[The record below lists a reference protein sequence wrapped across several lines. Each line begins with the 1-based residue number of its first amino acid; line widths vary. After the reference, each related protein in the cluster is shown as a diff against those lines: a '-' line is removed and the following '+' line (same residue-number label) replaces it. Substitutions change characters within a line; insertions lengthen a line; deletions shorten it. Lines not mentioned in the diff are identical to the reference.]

1 MHEHP
6 YGILSLL
13 PPVAAILLAI
23 TTRRVV
29 FSLASGVFL
38 GAVILADGNVWRAI
52 PSVLE
57 DHLWTNLIDPAHLR
71 VFAFTAMM
79 GAMVGVIHR
88 CGGMLGLVI
97 LLSPLARGRRSG
109 QLTAWLLGMV
119 VFFDDYANTLLLGTT
134 LRPMADRLRISRE
147 KLAYL
152 VDSTAAPV
160 AGLALVST
168 WVAGEI
174 GFIRSG
180 FAGLESEAVQVDAF
194 RVFVATIPY
203 RFYVLW
209 CLILVPL
216 VALLGRELGPMWRAE
231 QRAAAH
237 RPPDMESKLDV
248 QGRSSEPVAP
258 GGWDQAVLPVLVV
271 IVVTGILLITTGR
284 QALRDEAAEPAAQL
298 ASSAGLT
305 VTHMGDTPAPT
316 TMGEPNWM
324 DSFAAGDSYLAL
336 LYGSLAGLVFAFLWG
351 RLRGAMP
358 AEELRI
364 AGMYGAKQM
373 LPALIIL
380 WLAWTLSGMTDQEG
394 LGTAIYLGQI
404 LEGRITAAWLP
415 TTVFLLASLVAFAT
429 GTSWGTMGILM
440 PLVVRIAWQML
451 EAQGRPV
458 DPYDPLLL
466 AAIGSVLAGAIFG
479 DHCSPLSDT
488 TILSSHASGCDHV
501 QHVRT
506 QVPYALLGAGAAIL
520 FGTLPVGY
528 GISPWLLPPL
538 AVAAMAA
545 FLLLFGRRVDAGIA

>member
-6 YGILSLL
+6 YGLLSLL

-38 GAVILADGNVWRAI
+38 GAWILADGNLWRAI

-71 VFAFTAMM
+71 VFAFTALM

-88 CGGMLGLVI
+88 SGGMLGLVA
-97 LLSPLARGRRSG
+97 LLRPLARGRRSG
-109 QLTAWLLGMV
+109 QWTAWLLGMV

-134 LRPMADRLRISRE
+134 LRPLADRLKISRE
-147 KLAYL
+147 KLAYV

-160 AGLALVST
+160 AGLALIST

-174 GFIRSG
+174 GFIRAG

-209 CLILVPL
+209 CLMLVPL
-216 VALLGRELGPMWRAE
+216 VALLGRDLGPMWHAE
-231 QRAAAH
+231 QRAAASG
-237 RPPDMESKLDV
+237 PPDVESIPNREP
-248 QGRSSEPVAP
+248 RSSKTQAS

-271 IVVTGILLITTGR
+271 IAVTGMLLITTGR
-284 QALRDEAAEPAAQL
+284 QGLRDEASEVTTDLLASAEP
-298 ASSAGLT
+298 T
-305 VTHMGDTPAPT
+305 
-316 TMGEPNWM
+316 WM

-336 LYGSLAGLVFAFLWG
+336 LYGSLAGLITALVWG
-351 RLRGAMP
+351 RFRSAMP
-358 AEELRI
+358 ADELRI
-364 AGMYGAKQM
+364 AGLYGARQM
-373 LPALIIL
+373 LPALVIL
-380 WLAWTLSGMTDQEG
+380 WLAWTLSGMTDQDE
-394 LGTAIYLGQI
+394 LGTAIYLGQM
-404 LEGRITAAWLP
+404 LEGRITASWLP

-440 PLVVRIAWQML
+440 PLVIRIAWQML
-451 EAQGRPV
+451 EAEASSV

-466 AAIGSVLAGAIFG
+466 ATIGSVLAGAIFG

-506 QVPYALLGAGAAIL
+506 QAPYALLGAGTAIL

-528 GISPWLLPPL
+528 GLSPWLMPPL
-538 AVAAMAA
+538 ALAAMAT
-545 FLLLFGRRVDAGIA
+545 FLMLFGKRVDARPA

>member
-6 YGILSLL
+6 YGFLSLL

-38 GAVILADGNVWRAI
+38 GAFILADGNLWRAI

-71 VFAFTAMM
+71 VFAFTALM

-134 LRPMADRLRISRE
+134 LRPLADRLRISRE

-174 GFIRSG
+174 GFIRTG
-180 FAGLESEAVQVDAF
+180 FAGLESEVVQVDAF

-216 VALLGRELGPMWRAE
+216 VALLGREFGPMWQAE
-231 QRAAAH
+231 QQAAVR
-237 RPPDMESKLDV
+237 RPPDIQSPSPGQL
-248 QGRSSEPVAP
+248 GSSEPLAP

-271 IVVTGILLITTGR
+271 ILVTGMLLITTGR
-284 QALRDEAAEPAAQL
+284 QALRDEAAEAAEATTQL
-298 ASSAGLT
+298 ADPLT
-305 VTHMGDTPAPT
+305 DGVGATAFGSVA
-316 TMGEPNWM
+316 EPSWL

-336 LYGSLAGLVFAFLWG
+336 LYGSLAGLVCALLWG
-351 RLRGAMP
+351 RLRGSMP
-358 AEELRI
+358 ADDLRI
-364 AGMYGAKQM
+364 AGMYGARQM
-373 LPALIIL
+373 LPALVIL
-380 WLAWTLSGMTDQEG
+380 WLAWTLSGMTDQDG
-394 LGTAIYLGQI
+394 LGTAIYLGQM

-415 TTVFLLASLVAFAT
+415 TIVFLMSSLVAFAT

-440 PLVVRIAWQML
+440 PLVIRIAWQML
-451 EAQGRPV
+451 GSDRGVV

-466 AAIGSVLAGAIFG
+466 AAVGSVLAGAIFG

-506 QVPYALLGAGAAIL
+506 QLPYALLGAAAAIL

-528 GISPWLLPPL
+528 GINVWLLPPF
-538 AVAAMAA
+538 AITAMAVI
-545 FLLLFGRRVDAGIA
+545 LLLLGKPVDSPPR

>member
-6 YGILSLL
+6 YGLLSLL

-38 GAVILADGNVWRAI
+38 GAWILADGNLWRAI

-71 VFAFTAMM
+71 VFAFTALM

-88 CGGMLGLVI
+88 SGGMLGLVG

-109 QLTAWLLGMV
+109 QCTAWLLGMV

-134 LRPMADRLRISRE
+134 LRPLADRLKISRE
-147 KLAYL
+147 KLAYV

-160 AGLALVST
+160 AGLALIST

-174 GFIRSG
+174 GFIRAG

-209 CLILVPL
+209 CLMLVPL
-216 VALLGRELGPMWRAE
+216 VALLGREIGPMWHAE
-231 QRAAAH
+231 QRAAASG
-237 RPPDMESKLDV
+237 PPDVESIPNA
-248 QGRSSEPVAP
+248 GPRSSTTQAS

-271 IVVTGILLITTGR
+271 IAVTGMLLITTGR
-284 QALRDEAAEPAAQL
+284 QALRDEASEVTSDVLASAEP
-298 ASSAGLT
+298 T
-305 VTHMGDTPAPT
+305 
-316 TMGEPNWM
+316 WM

-336 LYGSLAGLVFAFLWG
+336 LYGSLAGLIAALLWG
-351 RLRGAMP
+351 RFRSAMP
-358 AEELRI
+358 ADDLRI
-364 AGMYGAKQM
+364 AGLYGARQM
-373 LPALIIL
+373 LPALVIL
-380 WLAWTLSGMTDQEG
+380 WLAWTLSGMTDQDE

-404 LEGRITAAWLP
+404 LEGRITAPWLP

-440 PLVVRIAWQML
+440 PLVIRIAWQML
-451 EAQGRPV
+451 EAEGGSV

-466 AAIGSVLAGAIFG
+466 ATIGSVLAGAIFG

-506 QVPYALLGAGAAIL
+506 QAPYALLGAGAAIL

-528 GISPWLLPPL
+528 GLSPWLMPPL
-538 AVAAMAA
+538 AFAAMAV
-545 FLLLFGRRVDAGIA
+545 FLMVFGKRVDSHATAETCQSNDLG

>member
-6 YGILSLL
+6 YGFLSLL
-13 PPVAAILLAI
+13 PPVAAILLAV

-38 GAVILADGNVWRAI
+38 GAWILADGSLWRAI

-71 VFAFTAMM
+71 VFAFTALM

-88 CGGMLGLVI
+88 CGGMMGLVA

-134 LRPMADRLRISRE
+134 LRPLADRLKISRE

-174 GFIRSG
+174 GFIRAG

-209 CLILVPL
+209 CLMLVPL
-216 VALLGRELGPMWRAE
+216 VALLGRDLGPMWQAE
-231 QRAAAH
+231 QRAATS
-237 RPPDMESKLDV
+237 RPPDVESIANA
-248 QGRSSEPVAP
+248 GPRSSKTHASS
-258 GGWDQAVLPVLVV
+258 GWDQAVLPVLVV
-271 IVVTGILLITTGR
+271 IMVTGMLLIATGR
-284 QALRDEAAEPAAQL
+284 QALRDEASEVITDPTTSVAEFATDLPPSAEP
-298 ASSAGLT
+298 T
-305 VTHMGDTPAPT
+305 
-316 TMGEPNWM
+316 WM

-336 LYGSLAGLVFAFLWG
+336 LYGSLAGLITALLWG
-351 RLRGAMP
+351 RLRSSMP
-358 AEELRI
+358 ADELRI
-364 AGMYGAKQM
+364 AGMYGARQM
-373 LPALIIL
+373 LPALVIL
-380 WLAWTLSGMTDQEG
+380 WLAWTLSGMTDQDG
-394 LGTAIYLGQI
+394 LGTAIYLGQM

-440 PLVVRIAWQML
+440 PLVIRIAWQML
-451 EAQGRPV
+451 ETEGNSI

-466 AAIGSVLAGAIFG
+466 ATIGSVLAGAIFG

-506 QVPYALLGAGAAIL
+506 QIPYALLGAGTAIL

-528 GISPWLLPPL
+528 GLSPWLLPPF
-538 AVAAMAA
+538 AFTAMVV
-545 FLLLFGRRVDAGIA
+545 FLMVFGKQVDAKSV

>member
-6 YGILSLL
+6 YGFLSLL

-38 GAVILADGNVWRAI
+38 GAFILADGNLWRAI

-71 VFAFTAMM
+71 VFAFTALM

-134 LRPMADRLRISRE
+134 LRPLADRLRISRE

-174 GFIRSG
+174 GFIRTG
-180 FAGLESEAVQVDAF
+180 FAGLESEVVQVDAF

-216 VALLGRELGPMWRAE
+216 VALLGREFGPMWQAE
-231 QRAAAH
+231 QQAAVR
-237 RPPDMESKLDV
+237 RPPDIQSPSPGQL
-248 QGRSSEPVAP
+248 GSSEPLAP

-271 IVVTGILLITTGR
+271 ILVTGMLLITTGR
-284 QALRDEAAEPAAQL
+284 QALRDEAAEAAEATTQL
-298 ASSAGLT
+298 ADPLT
-305 VTHMGDTPAPT
+305 DGGNATALGSVA
-316 TMGEPNWM
+316 EPSWL

-336 LYGSLAGLVFAFLWG
+336 LYGSLAGLVCALLWG
-351 RLRGAMP
+351 RLRGSMP
-358 AEELRI
+358 ADDLRI
-364 AGMYGAKQM
+364 AGMYGARQM
-373 LPALIIL
+373 LPALVIL
-380 WLAWTLSGMTDQEG
+380 WLAWTLSGMTDQDG
-394 LGTAIYLGQI
+394 LGTAIYLGQM

-415 TTVFLLASLVAFAT
+415 TIVFLMSSLVAFAT

-440 PLVVRIAWQML
+440 PLVIRIAWQML
-451 EAQGRPV
+451 GSDRGVV

-466 AAIGSVLAGAIFG
+466 AAVGSVLAGAIFG

-506 QVPYALLGAGAAIL
+506 QLPYALLGAAAAIL

-528 GISPWLLPPL
+528 GINVWLLPPF
-538 AVAAMAA
+538 AITAMAVI
-545 FLLLFGRRVDAGIA
+545 LLLLGKPVDSPPR

>member
-6 YGILSLL
+6 YGLLSLL

-38 GAVILADGNVWRAI
+38 GAWILADGNLWRAI

-71 VFAFTAMM
+71 VFAFTALM

-88 CGGMLGLVI
+88 SGGMLGLVG

-109 QLTAWLLGMV
+109 QCTAWLLGMV

-134 LRPMADRLRISRE
+134 LRPLADRLKISRE
-147 KLAYL
+147 KLAYV

-160 AGLALVST
+160 AGLALIST

-174 GFIRSG
+174 GFIRAG

-209 CLILVPL
+209 CLMLVPL
-216 VALLGRELGPMWRAE
+216 VALLGREIGPMWHAE
-231 QRAAAH
+231 QRAAASG
-237 RPPDMESKLDV
+237 PPDVESIPNA
-248 QGRSSEPVAP
+248 GPRSSKTQAS

-271 IVVTGILLITTGR
+271 IAVTGMLLITTGR
-284 QALRDEAAEPAAQL
+284 QALRDEASEVTSDVLASAEP
-298 ASSAGLT
+298 T
-305 VTHMGDTPAPT
+305 
-316 TMGEPNWM
+316 WM

-336 LYGSLAGLVFAFLWG
+336 LYGSLAGLIAALLWG
-351 RLRGAMP
+351 RFRSAMP
-358 AEELRI
+358 ADDLRI
-364 AGMYGAKQM
+364 AGLYGARQM
-373 LPALIIL
+373 LPALVIL
-380 WLAWTLSGMTDQEG
+380 WLAWTLSGMTDQDE

-404 LEGRITAAWLP
+404 LEGRITAPWLP

-440 PLVVRIAWQML
+440 PLVIRIAWQML
-451 EAQGRPV
+451 EAEGGSV

-466 AAIGSVLAGAIFG
+466 ATIGSVLAGAIFG

-506 QVPYALLGAGAAIL
+506 QAPYALLGAGAAIL

-528 GISPWLLPPL
+528 GLSPWLMPPL
-538 AVAAMAA
+538 AFAAMAV
-545 FLLLFGRRVDAGIA
+545 FLMVFGKRVDSHATAETCQSNDLG

>member
-6 YGILSLL
+6 YGLLSLL

-38 GAVILADGNVWRAI
+38 GAWILADGNLWRAI

-71 VFAFTAMM
+71 VFAFTALM

-88 CGGMLGLVI
+88 SGGMLGLVA
-97 LLSPLARGRRSG
+97 LLRPLARGRRSG
-109 QLTAWLLGMV
+109 QWTAWLLGMV

-134 LRPMADRLRISRE
+134 LRPLADRLKISRE
-147 KLAYL
+147 KLAYV

-160 AGLALVST
+160 AGLALIST

-174 GFIRSG
+174 GFIRAG

-209 CLILVPL
+209 CLMLVPL
-216 VALLGRELGPMWRAE
+216 VALLGRDLGPMWHAE
-231 QRAAAH
+231 QRAAASG
-237 RPPDMESKLDV
+237 PPDVESIPNTEP
-248 QGRSSEPVAP
+248 RSSKTQAS

-271 IVVTGILLITTGR
+271 IAVTGMLLITTGR
-284 QALRDEAAEPAAQL
+284 QGLRDEASEVTSDVLASAEP
-298 ASSAGLT
+298 T
-305 VTHMGDTPAPT
+305 
-316 TMGEPNWM
+316 WM

-336 LYGSLAGLVFAFLWG
+336 FYGSLAGLITALVWG
-351 RLRGAMP
+351 RFRSAMP
-358 AEELRI
+358 ADELRI
-364 AGMYGAKQM
+364 AGLYGARQM
-373 LPALIIL
+373 LPALVIL
-380 WLAWTLSGMTDQEG
+380 WLAWTLSGMTDQDE
-394 LGTAIYLGQI
+394 LGTAIYLGQM
-404 LEGRITAAWLP
+404 LEGRITASWLP

-440 PLVVRIAWQML
+440 PLVIRIAWQML
-451 EAQGRPV
+451 EAEASSV

-466 AAIGSVLAGAIFG
+466 ATIGSVLAGAIFG

-506 QVPYALLGAGAAIL
+506 QAPYALLGAGTAIL

-528 GISPWLLPPL
+528 GLSPWLMPPL
-538 AVAAMAA
+538 AFAAMAV
-545 FLLLFGRRVDAGIA
+545 FLMLFGKRVDARPA